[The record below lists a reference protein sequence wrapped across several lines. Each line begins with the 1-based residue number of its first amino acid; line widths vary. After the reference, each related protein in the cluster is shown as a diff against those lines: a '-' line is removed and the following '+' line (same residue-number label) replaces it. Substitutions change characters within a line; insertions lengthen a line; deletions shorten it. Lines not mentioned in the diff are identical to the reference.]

1 MKLTKSLVKKGGKK
15 SLKKT
20 LKMRKSKKGGKKS
33 LNTKKARKSVKQ
45 NKNKSLKKIKLGGAA
60 DNSRSYDTY
69 FCNELYEQR
78 GHTKGNTIGGYT
90 KFQNYPEDTKDS
102 YADDYEEFTVGES
115 TPKLK
120 NINESQREGGNSHYA
135 KKNIQ
140 MGAPQE
146 APLGVKCL
154 KVKRGSYLQD
164 MIFRD

>member
-1 MKLTKSLVKKGGKK
+1 K

-69 FCNELYEQR
+69 FCNESYEQR
-78 GHTKGNTIGGYT
+78 GHTKGNTSGGYT
-90 KFQNYPEDTKDS
+90 KFQSYPPETKKG
-102 YADDYEEFTVGES
+102 YAGDYELFTVGED
-115 TPKLK
+115 TIKLK
-120 NINESQREGGNSHYA
+120 NINESKREGGNSYYMA
-135 KKNIQ
+135 KNIQ
-140 MGAPQE
+140 IGATQE
-146 APLGVKCL
+146 APLKVECVKI
-154 KVKRGSYLQD
+154 KGGSYLQS